1 MNSNGTGV
9 DVGTNM
15 IVVATV
21 DENNNSVF
29 RMQRDAFYR
38 IKPKSEVNKSS
49 IRMSLEKRG
58 CNFIVD
64 GHDFI
69 ACGESA
75 LEIAIE
81 RNDKAQR
88 PLSKGV
94 ISPKEKDSLPMLKH
108 LLEEVVGRSDGGSL
122 VYSIPASPIDA
133 SYDIV
138 YHTSML
144 DNFFTSLGYVPN
156 PLNEGFAI
164 ALSELLDEGLSG
176 ITMSFGAGMCNV
188 CVCIQ
193 GDPLVEFSTTKS
205 GDFID
210 LSVGNALDISP
221 SLVQLEK
228 ESGLSLLTN
237 LSNNKIHEAVAVYY
251 MTVINYTLRSI
262 AYELSQRRDLP
273 NFREKIPIVVSGGL
287 TLAEGFVE
295 KFNQCLNNVKLPFEI
310 SEVRRA
316 SNAMQAVAAG
326 CLLASQL

>member
-1 MNSNGTGV
+1 MGQGCGV

-15 IVVATV
+15 IVVASTNGENETV
-21 DENNNSVF
+21 F
-29 RMQRDAFYR
+29 KMQRDAFYR
-38 IKPKSEVNKSS
+38 IVPKSEVNKNS

-58 CNFIVD
+58 CNFIKD
-64 GHDFI
+64 GNDFI
-69 ACGESA
+69 ACGEDA

-81 RNDKAQR
+81 RNDAAQR
-88 PLSKGV
+88 PLRKGV

-108 LLEEVVGRSDGGSL
+108 LLEEVVGKADGENL
-122 VYSIPASPIDA
+122 VYSVPASPIDA
-133 SYDIV
+133 NYDIV

-144 DNFFTSLGYVPN
+144 DSFFSSLGYKPN

-188 CVCIQ
+188 CLCIQ

-205 GDFID
+205 GDYID
-210 LSVGNALDISP
+210 AAVGHALDESP

-228 ESGLSLLTN
+228 EAGLSLTN
-237 LSNNKIHEAVAVYY
+237 LSNNKIHEAVSVYY
-251 MTVINYTLRSI
+251 TTVINYTLRSI
-262 AYELSQRRDLP
+262 AYELEQRDDLP
-273 NFREKIPIVVSGGL
+273 NFREAIPIVVSGGL
-287 TLAEGFVE
+287 TLAEGFE
-295 KFNQCLNNVKLPFEI
+295 DKFKQCLGMVQLPFDI

-316 SNAMQAVAAG
+316 SNPMQAVAAG